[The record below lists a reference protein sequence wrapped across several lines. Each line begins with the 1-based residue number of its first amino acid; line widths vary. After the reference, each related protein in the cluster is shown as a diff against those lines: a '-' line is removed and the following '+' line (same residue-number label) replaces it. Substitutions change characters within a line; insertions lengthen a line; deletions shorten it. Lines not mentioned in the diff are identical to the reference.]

1 VRGVA
6 VLSQAWR
13 SWKGA
18 KGVALL
24 AILAFAIG
32 IGSATAIFTVINGVL
47 LRPLP
52 YAQSERFLALYGARF
67 TEPGQFSSSSTADLR
82 EYQSATTSF
91 DAFGWFRIGD
101 FNLTSPG
108 EPQYVAG
115 AALTPSLAHN
125 LGAPPAL
132 GQWFSDESGVVISN
146 SLWRR
151 LGGDPNI
158 VGTALSLDE
167 RQLTIT
173 GVMPTEFRFP
183 IQGTTIGRLESD
195 VWVYL
200 DPSGA
205 NQPEDGFYF
214 AYARRKP
221 GVSLRQAQ
229 ADVARVAAE
238 IARREPASHPSYT
251 ATVVDLRQDPLTD
264 LSETLLLLFAAAG
277 LLLLIACANVAT
289 LLLARSVARAR
300 ETAVRVALGAGRGH
314 LALKYLVEA
323 AAVSLVG
330 AAAGVGLS
338 AALVRVIL
346 AVGSEYLPDAD
357 YIAIDWKVVSFGL
370 AMALLV
376 SALASLAPLWQALR
390 TPPNAVLTEGVR
402 ATAGASARRLSQAL
416 VVAEIALAFTLLA
429 VSTILVVHLGN
440 LRRVPTGFN
449 PDNVLAFEL
458 AAPARIVN
466 SKTLVPFQRRL
477 LDALEAV
484 PGVTG
489 AALVNQVPLDG
500 CCFGGTVYP
509 EGVPPGEDVRRVS
522 FLFVTPGY
530 MTALGIPLRAGRF
543 LTYADTN
550 DKELFAVV
558 NQAAVNRYWPD
569 RNPIGAFGRLNRP
582 DGNRFQVVGVV
593 GDIRNNGL
601 NNAPEAELYLLA
613 TMIPVNPMDFIV
625 RAPLPTGRLLSE
637 VRRALQAVDRT
648 LAIRNA
654 RAMND
659 VVSGSLQLER
669 VSSVM
674 MSGFA
679 LAALLMAA
687 LGIYGVVSYAVRQ
700 RTVEMGTRMALGAVS
715 RDLFALIVGGGFRMA
730 ALGLAVGVP
739 ALAASVWL
747 LALVLDV
754 RDIGWV
760 PFASS
765 TVVVALIAS
774 VASYVPAWRASLL
787 SPMVA
792 IRDERASAWS
802 ARRRVLSAVRGAGGA
817 VSTGAPA
824 PAPPT
829 LLTEFV
835 AAARAADSFDEALAN
850 ALGTLCRSL
859 GVDAAVLLEAAGG
872 AHRARIAVGPFQSV
886 AWAVPADGFLASRLA
901 AYPMPLP
908 FDAGE
913 LDALREWAAAHRP
926 DRLEEIRLLAAAD
939 VRMVVP
945 LRTRTE
951 IMGVLLMGPSS
962 DRAQYGPV
970 EKQVLASCADQFALM
985 IENAR
990 LTDRVVGQEAL
1001 RRDLALA
1008 AEVQRRLLPA
1018 DAPSADIAEFA
1029 AVSLPARSIGGDYYD
1044 FIQVGEQRIGIALA
1058 DVSGK
1063 GITAALIMS
1072 VVQASLRIIATDGD
1086 ISLPRLAARM
1096 NDFLYR
1102 TTPGNK
1108 YATFF
1113 YARVDGDRRQL
1124 RYVNAGHNPPYL
1136 VRMRRPGADESDAD
1150 PPMEELTIGGA
1161 VVGMLP
1167 GMSYEEATVDLCQ
1180 GDVLLAY
1187 TDGVTEAHDPDN
1199 VEFGEDRLKA
1209 LLRGVAHLSAEEIR
1223 ARIEQELKDW
1233 IKDAE
1238 QYDDLTFVVMKVH

>member
-1 VRGVA
+1 MI
-6 VLSQAWR
+6 LSHAWR

-18 KGVALL
+18 RGVALL

-47 LRPLP
+47 LKPLP
-52 YAQSERFLALYGARF
+52 YAEGGRFVALYGARF
-67 TEPGQFSSSSTADLR
+67 TEPGQYSSSSIPDLI
-82 EYQSATTSF
+82 EYQRATTSF
-91 DAFGWFRIGD
+91 DVFGWFRIGN

-108 EPQYVAG
+108 EPQYLAG
-115 AALTPSLAHN
+115 AAVTPSLARN
-125 LGAPPAL
+125 LGVNPAL
-132 GQWFSDESGVVISN
+132 GQWFTDESGAVISN

-158 VGTALSLDE
+158 VGTAITLDE

-173 GVMPTEFRFP
+173 GVMPLEFRLP
-183 IQGTTIGRLESD
+183 IQGTTTSRLQSE

-200 DPSGA
+200 DPGGTG
-205 NQPEDGFYF
+205 QPADSFYF

-221 GVSLRQAQ
+221 GVSLQQAQ
-229 ADVARVAAE
+229 ADAARVAAD
-238 IARREPASHPSYT
+238 IARRDPASHPSYT
-251 ATVVDLRQDPLTD
+251 AAVVDLRQDTLGD
-264 LSETLLLLFAAAG
+264 LRSTLLLLFAAAG

-289 LLLARSVARAR
+289 LLLARSVTRAR

-338 AALVRVIL
+338 AALVRVIVV
-346 AVGSEYLPDAD
+346 VGSEYVPNAD
-357 YIAIDWKVVSFGL
+357 DIAIDWKVVAFGL
-370 AMALLV
+370 AMAFLA
-376 SALASLAPLWQALR
+376 SALASQAPLWQALR

-402 ATAGASARRLSQAL
+402 ATAGVPVRRLSQAL
-416 VVAEIALAFTLLA
+416 VVAEIALAFTLLT

-440 LRRVPTGFN
+440 LGRVPTGFN
-449 PDNVLAFEL
+449 PDNLLTFQL
-458 AAPARIVN
+458 TAPARIVN

-477 LDALEAV
+477 IEALEAV

-489 AALVNQVPLDG
+489 AALVNQLPLDG
-500 CCFGGTVYP
+500 CCMGGTVYA
-509 EGVPPGEDVRRVS
+509 EGVPPSQDARRVA
-522 FLFVTPGY
+522 FLFVTPGF
-530 MTALGIPLRAGRF
+530 MTAMGIPLRAGRF
-543 LTYADTN
+543 LTDADTN

-569 RNPIGAFGRLNRP
+569 RNPVGAYGRLNRP
-582 DGNRFQVVGVV
+582 DGNRFQIVGVV
-593 GDIRNNGL
+593 GDVRNDGL
-601 NNAPEAELYLLA
+601 NKAPEAEVYLLA
-613 TMIPVNPMDFIV
+613 TMIPVNPMSIV
-625 RAPLPTGRLLSE
+625 VRSPLPAGQLLSE
-637 VRRALQAVDRT
+637 VRRAVQSVDET
-648 LAIRNA
+648 LAIHDA

-659 VVSGSLQLER
+659 VVRDSLQLER
-669 VSSVM
+669 VSSLM
-674 MSGFA
+674 MTGFA
-679 LAALLMAA
+679 LAALLMAT

-715 RDLFALIVGGGFRMA
+715 RDLFALVVGGGFKMA
-730 ALGLAVGVP
+730 GLGLAVGVP

-747 LALVLDV
+747 IVRFLEV
-754 RDIGWV
+754 RDVGWV
-760 PFASS
+760 PFVSS
-765 TVVVALIAS
+765 TGVVALIATA
-774 VASYVPAWRASLL
+774 ASYVPAWRASLL

-792 IRDERASAWS
+792 IRDEPASGWS
-802 ARRRVLSAVRGAGGA
+802 ARRRVLSAVRDVTGAA
-817 VSTGAPA
+817 STGAPA

-835 AAARAADSFDEALAN
+835 AAARAADSFDDALGR

-859 GVDAAVLLEAAGG
+859 GVDAAVLLERAAGG
-872 AHRARIAVGPFQSV
+872 AHRARIAVGTFQTI

-901 AYPMPLP
+901 AYPLPLP
-908 FDAGE
+908 FDPGE
-913 LDALREWAAAHRP
+913 LDALQEWAAAHRP
-926 DRLEEIRLLAAAD
+926 DRLDEIRLLAAAD
-939 VRMVVP
+939 VRMAVP

-951 IMGVLLMGPSS
+951 IMGVLLVGASR
-962 DRAQYGPV
+962 DREEYGPV
-970 EKQVLASCADQFALM
+970 EKQVLSSCADQFALM

-990 LTDRVVGQEAL
+990 LMDRMVGQEAL

-1008 AEVQRRLLPA
+1008 AEVQKRLLPA
-1018 DAPSADIAEFA
+1018 DPPSADIAEFA

-1044 FIQVGEQRIGIALA
+1044 FIQVGKQRIGIALA

-1063 GITAALIMS
+1063 GVAAALIMS
-1072 VVQASLRIIATDGD
+1072 VVQASLRIIASDGD

-1096 NDFLYR
+1096 NEFLYR

-1113 YARVDGDRRQL
+1113 YARLDGDRRQL

-1136 VRMRRPGADESDAD
+1136 VRVGRPGADAGDA
-1150 PPMEELTIGGA
+1150 PMEELTIGGA

-1167 GMSYEEATVDLCQ
+1167 GMSYEEATVDLRS

-1209 LLRGVAHLSAEEIR
+1209 LLRGVAHLSAEGIR
-1223 ARIEQELKDW
+1223 GRIEQELKDW